1 MTPESQHHYFDTA
14 YRTGSDI
21 WTHIP
26 YHQIAFDM
34 IPSIEPNSIILD
46 IGSGRG
52 VWAFKLIDHG
62 FRVIGL
68 DYVQSIVDKVNNDIK
83 LHAYAERARFVHG
96 IAADLPFT
104 DESFSMVTDIGV
116 LQHLPQ
122 PEWALYL
129 SELRRVVAPGGYVLS
144 VTLSAETPR
153 FLGFTPKMN
162 NQSPYTKFGVS
173 YYFFSDEQLN
183 ILFAQYGFSV
193 VSQRI
198 EFFGTQSDPADKL
211 GMMFTLFR
219 KN

>member
-1 MTPESQHHYFDTA
+1 
-14 YRTGSDI
+14 
-21 WTHIP
+21 
-26 YHQIAFDM
+26 
-34 IPSIEPNSIILD
+34 L
-46 IGSGRG
+46 
-52 VWAFKLIDHG
+52 
-62 FRVIGL
+62 
-68 DYVQSIVDKVNNDIK
+68 
-83 LHAYAERARFVHG
+83 
-96 IAADLPFT
+96 
-104 DESFSMVTDIGV
+104 VTDIGV

-129 SELRRVVAPGGYVLS
+129 SELRRVVLPGGYVLS

-193 VSQRI
+193 VSQRT